1 MKLYKKAAAC
11 LLTAAMALSM
21 LTACGGGGGT
31 PGTPGKPGGNTPS
44 TLPDP
49 GQIVLPDPGKGGE
62 GGGAGGGEGT
72 ETKPT
77 KTLIDKNKSKL
88 AKFNNE
94 YGGYKEFSLEI
105 QSVLYGKD
113 SSVARSTDGRVA
125 RNGDAFYTN
134 RRTTLGKNQQ
144 QLSIEDLTLKEG
156 NFYNGYRRLRDSKV
170 AVRTTSY
177 PIEDGADDTSL
188 NSLITSELPD
198 PMWSTEV
205 KVGLTEKYY
214 AEVYSDGKYEH
225 TICFTTDGKPVY
237 QFERQLSTKQ
247 LVSASL
253 YKTIQPGISKGLC
266 TMPSGFKTYTFNKP
280 AYTLTDATGNVFTLK
295 PKGNGSVT
303 PDSFEVLDQTGKVV
317 TEDFAWVR
325 DFLETRT

>member
-31 PGTPGKPGGNTPS
+31 PGKPGGNTPS

-49 GQIVLPDPGKGGE
+49 GQIVLPDIGGSAGGGE
-62 GGGAGGGEGT
+62 GGGEGT

-77 KTLIDKNKSKL
+77 KTPIDKNKSKL

-94 YGGYKEFSLEI
+94 YGGFKEFYLEI

-113 SSVARSTDGRVA
+113 SSVARSIDARLA

-134 RRTTLGKNQQ
+134 RRTTFGKNQQ
-144 QLSIEDLTLKEG
+144 QLSIEELILKEG
-156 NFYNGYRRLRDSKV
+156 NFYNGYTLLRDSKV
-170 AVRTTSY
+170 AVRTTSDS
-177 PIEDGADDTSL
+177 IEDGADDSSL
-188 NSLITSELPD
+188 DSIITSELPD
-198 PMWSTEV
+198 LMWSTEV
-205 KVGLTEKYY
+205 KVGPTKYY
-214 AEVYSDGKYEH
+214 AEVYKNGDFEH

-247 LVSASL
+247 LISAIL
-253 YKTIQPGISKGLC
+253 YKNIQAGRGTSQNLC
-266 TMPSGFKTYTFNKP
+266 KMPSDFKTYIYDRKV
-280 AYTLTDATGNVFTLK
+280 YTLTDAMGNMFTLK
-295 PKGNGSVT
+295 PKKENGSVT

-317 TEDFAWVR
+317 TDNFTWVR
-325 DFLETRT
+325 DFLETKP

>member
-31 PGTPGKPGGNTPS
+31 PGKPGGNTPG

-62 GGGAGGGEGT
+62 GEGGGEGT

-77 KTLIDKNKSKL
+77 KTPIDKNNSKL

-94 YGGYKEFSLEI
+94 YGGFKEFYLEI

-113 SSVARSTDGRVA
+113 SSVARSMDARFA

-134 RRTTLGKNQQ
+134 RRITLGKNQQ

-156 NFYNGYRRLRDSKV
+156 NFYNGYRLLRDSKV
-170 AVRTTSY
+170 AVRTTSDS
-177 PIEDGADDTSL
+177 IDDGADDSSL
-188 NSLITSELPD
+188 DSIITSELPD
-198 PMWSTEV
+198 LMWSTKV
-205 KVGLTEKYY
+205 KVGPTEYY
-214 AEVYSDGKYEH
+214 AEVYNNGDYEH

-247 LVSASL
+247 LITVIL
-253 YKTIQPGISKGLC
+253 YKNIQAGRGTSKDLC
-266 TMPSGFKTYTFNKP
+266 KMPSGFKTYTYDRKV
-280 AYTLTDATGNVFTLK
+280 YTLTDATGNVFTLK
-295 PKGNGSVT
+295 PVGNGSVT
-303 PDSFEVLDQTGKVV
+303 PNSFKVYDKSNKDV
-317 TEDFAWVR
+317 TTDFTWVR
-325 DFLETRT
+325 DFLETKP

>member
-31 PGTPGKPGGNTPS
+31 PGKPGGNTPS

-49 GQIVLPDPGKGGE
+49 GQIVLPDISGSAGGGE
-62 GGGAGGGEGT
+62 GGSEGT

-77 KTLIDKNKSKL
+77 KTPIDKNKSKL

-94 YGGYKEFSLEI
+94 YGGFKEFYLEI

-113 SSVARSTDGRVA
+113 SSVARSIDARLA

-134 RRTTLGKNQQ
+134 RRTTFGKNQQ
-144 QLSIEDLTLKEG
+144 QLSIEELILKEG
-156 NFYNGYRRLRDSKV
+156 NFYNGYTLLRDSKV
-170 AVRTTSY
+170 AVRTTSDS
-177 PIEDGADDTSL
+177 IEDGADDSSL
-188 NSLITSELPD
+188 DSIITSELPD
-198 PMWSTEV
+198 LMWSTEV
-205 KVGLTEKYY
+205 KVGPTKYY
-214 AEVYSDGKYEH
+214 AEVYKNGDFEH
-225 TICFTTDGKPVY
+225 TICFTTDGKPAY

-247 LVSASL
+247 LISAIL
-253 YKTIQPGISKGLC
+253 YKNIQAGRGTSQNLC
-266 TMPSGFKTYTFNKP
+266 KMPSDFKTYTYDRKV
-280 AYTLTDATGNVFTLK
+280 YTLTDAMGNMFTLK
-295 PKGNGSVT
+295 PKKENGSVT

-317 TEDFAWVR
+317 TDNFTWVR
-325 DFLETRT
+325 DFLETKP